1 MGSHDMLGSGLLRS
15 SPERRGQVLALAVP
29 AMGEMVLHMFIWIV
43 DTAMVGRLGAAALS
57 AVGLGGHVYFTLSF
71 VFGAVGVGVT
81 ALVSRCKGTGDLAT
95 AARIARQGLLVATGL
110 GVILG
115 GLVFAAAPVLFRDLA
130 RLGPDT
136 TRLGVQYLRILSAGA
151 PLLLAGFVANAAA
164 RATGN
169 TRVPL
174 LAALLGNMVNG
185 AGNYLLIFGV
195 LGFPRLE
202 VAGAA
207 IAAVLGQIA
216 ASTVSLSYLFSRR
229 SGLTAAGGWAIDR
242 AVLARLARLS
252 MPAAG
257 EALLLD
263 GGRIVVQFAVAS
275 LGTVAFAAHQVTVAA
290 ESLSFMPGHGFAIA
304 AAVLAGQGLGAGRPD
319 DVRGWTAEAA
329 RLAAMIMGGMG
340 MIFLVAA
347 PAILRAFT
355 PDPVVIAL
363 GAACLRIAAL
373 GQLAIAYAE
382 THSGA
387 LRGAGDTR
395 AVMAVTAAGIWALR
409 VPLSYAAVLWLGL
422 DLRAIWVIMVGEW
435 AVRAALI
442 RIVFKRGRWETM
454 KV

>member
-1 MGSHDMLGSGLLRS
+1 MLGSALFPS
-15 SPERRGQVLALAVP
+15 SPERRSQVLALAVP
-29 AMGEMVLHMFIWIV
+29 AMGEMMLHMFIWIV
-43 DTAMVGRLGAAALS
+43 DTAMVGRLGATALS
-57 AVGLGGHVYFTLSF
+57 AVGLGGHVYFSLSF

-110 GVILG
+110 GVVLG
-115 GLVFAAAPVLFRDLA
+115 VVVFAAAPVIFRDLA
-130 RLGPDT
+130 RLGDDT
-136 TRLGVQYLRILSAGA
+136 TRLGVQYLRILCAGA
-151 PLLLAGFVANAAA
+151 PVLLAGFAANAAV

-174 LAALLGNMVNG
+174 FAAMLGNVVNG
-185 AGNYLLIFGV
+185 VLDYLLIFGV

-207 IAAVLGQIA
+207 VAAVLGQSA
-216 ASTVSLSYLFSRR
+216 AAAVSPGYLFSGR
-229 SGLTAAGGWAIDR
+229 SGLAVSGPWALERD
-242 AVLARLARLS
+242 VLQRLARLS
-252 MPAAG
+252 LPAAG

-275 LGTVAFAAHQVTVAA
+275 LGTVAFAAHQVTVVA

-319 DVRGWTAEAA
+319 DVRGWTAEAT
-329 RLAAMIMGGMG
+329 RLAGMIMGGMA
-340 MIFLVAA
+340 MIFLLLA

-355 PDPVVIAL
+355 PDPAVVAL
-363 GAACLRIAAL
+363 GAVCLRIAAP

-395 AVMAVTAAGIWALR
+395 AVMAATATGIWALR
-409 VPLSYAAVLWLGL
+409 VPLSYLAVFGLGL

-435 AVRAALI
+435 VVRAALI
-442 RIVFKRGRWETM
+442 RSAFGKGRWATM

>member
-1 MGSHDMLGSGLLRS
+1 MPEPALLRS
-15 SPERRGQVLALAVP
+15 SSERRNQVLTLAVP

-81 ALVSRCKGTGDLAT
+81 ALVSRCKGTGDLAA
-95 AARIARQGLLVATGL
+95 AARIARQGLLVAMGL
-110 GVILG
+110 GLVLG
-115 GLVFAAAPVLFRDLA
+115 GIVFAAAPTLFRDLA
-130 RLGPDT
+130 RLGPET
-136 TRLGVQYLRILSAGA
+136 TRLGVEYLRILCMGA
-151 PLLLAGFVANAAA
+151 PLLLAGFAANAAV

-174 LAALLGNMVNG
+174 LAAIVGNVVNG
-185 AGNYLLIFGV
+185 VGDYLLIFGV
-195 LGFPRLE
+195 LGFPRLGVE
-202 VAGAA
+202 GAA
-207 IAAVLGQIA
+207 IAAVLGQA
-216 ASTVSLSYLFSRR
+216 AGSIVSLSYLFSSR
-229 SGLTAAGGWAIDR
+229 SGLAGSGGWAPDP
-242 AVLARLARLS
+242 AVLGRLARLS
-252 MPAAG
+252 VPAAG
-257 EALLLD
+257 EALFLD

-329 RLAAMIMGGMG
+329 RLAGMVMGGMG
-340 MIFLVAA
+340 LVFLAAA
-347 PAILRAFT
+347 PLILRAFT
-355 PDPVVIAL
+355 PDPVVVAL
-363 GAACLRIAAL
+363 GAVCLRIAAP

-409 VPLSYAAVLWLGL
+409 VPLSYAAVFLFGL
-422 DLRAIWVIMVGEW
+422 DLRAIWVIMVVEW
-435 AVRAALI
+435 AIRAALI
-442 RIVFKRGRWETM
+442 RTVFRRGRWATI
-454 KV
+454 KL

>member
-1 MGSHDMLGSGLLRS
+1 M
-15 SPERRGQVLALAVP
+15 AIP
-29 AMGEMVLHMFIWIV
+29 AMGEMSLYMFIWIV

-81 ALVSRCKGTGDLAT
+81 ALVSRYKGTGDLAT
-95 AARIARQGLLVATGL
+95 AGHIARQGLLVATGL
-110 GVILG
+110 GVVLG
-115 GLVFAAAPVLFRDLA
+115 GMVFAAAPTLFRDLA

-136 TRLGVQYLRILSAGA
+136 THLGVQYLRILCMGA
-151 PLLLAGFVANAAA
+151 PLLLAGFAANAAI

-174 LAALLGNMVNG
+174 FAAMVGNVVNG
-185 AGNYLLIFGV
+185 IGDYLLIFGV
-195 LGFPRLE
+195 LGFPRLG

-207 IAAVLGQIA
+207 IAAVLGHIA
-216 ASTVSLSYLFSRR
+216 IGAVSLGYLFSRR
-229 SGLTAAGGWAIDR
+229 SGLAVSSEWAIDP
-242 AVLARLARLS
+242 AVLGRLARLS
-252 MPAAG
+252 IPAAG

-263 GGRIVVQFAVAS
+263 GGRVVVQFAVAS

-290 ESLSFMPGHGFAIA
+290 ESLSFMPGQGFAIA
-304 AAVLAGQGLGAGRPD
+304 AAILAGQGLGAGRPD
-319 DVRGWTAEAA
+319 EVRGWTAEAT
-329 RLAAMIMGGMG
+329 RLAGTIMGGIG
-340 MIFLVAA
+340 MVFLVAA

-355 PDPVVIAL
+355 PDPAVVAL
-363 GAACLRIAAL
+363 GAVCLRIAAP

-395 AVMAVTAAGIWALR
+395 AVMAVAAAGIWALR
-409 VPLSYAAVLWLGL
+409 VPMSYAAVFYLGL

-435 AVRAALI
+435 VVRAALI
-442 RIVFKRGRWETM
+442 RIVFGRGRWATM
-454 KV
+454 SV